1 MIEQAKF
8 TYSPIRK
15 IFVRKFEKHGEKH
28 VEALQILKPPEQQK
42 PKSIEDIFS
51 KESCKIIELKKNQM
65 KSK

>member
-1 MIEQAKF
+1 MIEQARF

-42 PKSIEDIFS
+42 PK
-51 KESCKIIELKKNQM
+51 IIELKKNQM